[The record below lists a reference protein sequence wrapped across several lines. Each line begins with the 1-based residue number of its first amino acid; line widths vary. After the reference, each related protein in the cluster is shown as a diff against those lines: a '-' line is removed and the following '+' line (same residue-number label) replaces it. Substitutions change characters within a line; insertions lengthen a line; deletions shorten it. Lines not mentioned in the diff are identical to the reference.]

1 MPEELSVAMQFIII
15 DLEWNQPMS
24 YQSHVYREVGD
35 RLLFEMIQIGA
46 VRLNDKFEVVDSIS
60 IPIKPTHYVKIHPRI
75 RRMTQL
81 GAEELADAPTFLP
94 AMRQFAEWCGEDY
107 TLLTWG
113 CDDVSVLKQNM
124 DFFGC
129 EEEIPPLCDIQHLF
143 SDVYKCKDRK
153 GLKAAMELLEI
164 EPDESRAFHNAL
176 HDAYYTALVFAKL
189 PDPAAVL
196 KYPQQPRKLTHQ
208 ERGHRARIKGE
219 SFPNAQAALSSDP
232 AAKPRCPICGKE
244 TKLEEEGYVKQ
255 TAGKY
260 LGLSKCPSHGDM
272 LTRIRLQRADDGN
285 CLMSLS
291 VMKATAQ
298 NKAYVHTKRIQ
309 MAEKEARYLAE
320 HGQLPDADAE
330 LDTAERNNMPF
341 DD

>member
-1 MPEELSVAMQFIII
+1 MQFIII

-46 VRLNDKFEVVDSIS
+46 VRLNEQFEVVDSIS

-81 GAEELADAPTFLP
+81 GPDELADAPTFLP
-94 AMRQFAEWCGEDY
+94 AMRQFVEWCGEDY

-129 EEEIPPLCDIQHLF
+129 EEQIPPLCDIQHLF
-143 SDVYKCKDRK
+143 SDVYHCKDRK
-153 GLKAAMELLEI
+153 GLKVAMELLEI
-164 EPDESRAFHNAL
+164 EPDETRAFHNAL

-196 KYPQQPRKLTHQ
+196 NYPQQPRKLIHQ

-219 SFPNAQAALSSDP
+219 CFANVHEALSSDH
-232 AAKPRCPICGKE
+232 AAHPRCPICGKE
-244 TKLEEEGYVKQ
+244 TKLEAEGYVKQ
-255 TAGKY
+255 SAGKY
-260 LGLSKCPSHGDM
+260 LGLSRCASHGDM
-272 LTRIRLQRADDGN
+272 LTRVRLQRSDDGN
-285 CLMSLS
+285 CLMNLA
-291 VMKATAQ
+291 VLKATAA

-320 HGQLPDADAE
+320 HGALPTADEE
-330 LDTAERNNMPF
+330 LDTAERNSMPF

>member
-1 MPEELSVAMQFIII
+1 MQFIII
-15 DLEWNQPMS
+15 DLEWNQPLS
-24 YQSHVYREVGD
+24 YYSQVYREVGD

-46 VRLNDKFEVVDSIS
+46 VRLNDRFEMVDSIS

-94 AMRQFAEWCGEDY
+94 AMRQFVEWCGEDY

-129 EEEIPPLCDIQHLF
+129 TEKIPPLCDIQHLF
-143 SDVYKCKDRK
+143 SDVHHCKDRK
-153 GLKAAMELLEI
+153 GLKAAMDMLEI
-164 EPDESRAFHNAL
+164 EPDEDRAFHNAL

-196 KYPQQPRKLTHQ
+196 KYPQTPKKLIHQ
-208 ERGHRARIKGE
+208 ERVNRARGKSE
-219 SFPNAQAALSSDP
+219 SFPNAQAALESDQ
-232 AAKPRCPICGKE
+232 AAKPRCPICGRE
-244 TKLEEEGYVKQ
+244 TVLEEGGYVKQ

-260 LGLSKCPSHGDM
+260 LGLSKCAHHGDM
-272 LTRIRLQRADDGN
+272 LSRVRLQRGDDGN
-285 CLMSLS
+285 CLMSVS
-291 VMKATAQ
+291 VLKATGS
-298 NKAYVHTKRIQ
+298 NRAYVHTKRLQ

-320 HGQLPDADAE
+320 HGTLPDADRE
-330 LDTAERNNMPF
+330 LDAGERSNMPF

>member
-1 MPEELSVAMQFIII
+1 MQFIIV

-46 VRLNDKFEVVDSIS
+46 VRLNENFEVADSIS
-60 IPIKPTHYVKIHPRI
+60 IPIRPTHYVKIHPRI

-94 AMRQFAEWCGEDY
+94 AMRQFVEWCGEDY

-176 HDAYYTALVFAKL
+176 HDAYYTALVFAKM

-219 SFPNAQAALSSDP
+219 SYPNAMAALTSEH
-232 AAKPRCPICGKE
+232 AVKPRCPICGKE
-244 TKLEEEGYVKQ
+244 TVLEEGGYVKQ
-255 TAGKY
+255 SAGKY
-260 LGLSKCPSHGDM
+260 LGLSRCQSHGDM
-272 LTRIRLQRADDGN
+272 LTRIRLQRAEDGN
-285 CLMSLS
+285 CLMNLS
-291 VMKATAQ
+291 VLKATAQ

-330 LDTAERNNMPF
+330 LDTAERNSMPF